1 MVIQQKE
8 NIKHYLLMFNNTFN
22 LLNSDCSKQTDQF
35 IRNNYYL
42 LLKENSIKF
51 TMRIFQL
58 IYLSQDKHDIVN
70 S

>member
-1 MVIQQKE
+1 
-8 NIKHYLLMFNNTFN
+8 MFNNTFN